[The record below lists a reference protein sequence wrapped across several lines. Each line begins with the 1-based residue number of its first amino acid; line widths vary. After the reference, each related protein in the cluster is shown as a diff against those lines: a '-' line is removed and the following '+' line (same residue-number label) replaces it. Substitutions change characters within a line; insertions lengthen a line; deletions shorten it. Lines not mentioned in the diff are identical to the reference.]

1 MEVIFCRMSLSAN
14 KFQKHNIYATKLFN
28 LILTLNPE
36 EQRLLLKKVEKLILK
51 EKRTSTR
58 KVCRI
63 PVRYF
68 YNERICNNFIINI
81 SRDGCFIETQKP
93 LLVGE
98 KILMDIQLDGDD
110 KSIRIKGEVANTN
123 RLGIGIEFEEVSS
136 NLLEKLG
143 YLLYKII

>member
-1 MEVIFCRMSLSAN
+1 MSSSEI
-14 KFQKHNIYATKLFN
+14 KFQKYNTDVTKLIN

-36 EQRLLLKKVEKLILK
+36 QQRFLLKNVEDFILK
-51 EKRTSTR
+51 EKRTSAR

-63 PVRYF
+63 PVRYV
-68 YNERICNNFIINI
+68 YSERIYSNFIINL
-81 SRDGCFIETQKP
+81 SRVGCFIEAQEP
-93 LLVGE
+93 LAAGE

-110 KSIRIKGEVANTN
+110 KSFRIKGEVANTN
-123 RLGIGIEFEEVSS
+123 RIGMGIEFEEVSS

>member
-1 MEVIFCRMSLSAN
+1 MSLSEI
-14 KFQKHNIYATKLFN
+14 KFPKYNIFITKLFN

-36 EQRLLLKKVEKLILK
+36 EQRYLLKNVGKLIFK
-51 EKRTSTR
+51 EKRTSAR

-68 YNERICNNFIINI
+68 YNKRIYNNFIFNI
-81 SRDGCFIETQKP
+81 SLSGCFIEAQKS

-98 KILMDIQLDGDD
+98 KILMDMQLDGDD
-110 KSIRIKGEVANTN
+110 KSIRVKGEVTNAN
-123 RLGIGIEFEEVSS
+123 RSGMGIEFEEVSS

-143 YLLYKII
+143 KLLYSGRII

>member
-1 MEVIFCRMSLSAN
+1 M
-14 KFQKHNIYATKLFN
+14 TKLFN

-36 EQRLLLKKVEKLILK
+36 EQRFLLKNVEKLILQ
-51 EKRTSTR
+51 EKRASAR

-68 YNERICNNFIINI
+68 YYERVFNNFILNI
-81 SRDGCFIETQKP
+81 SRNGCFIETQKP
-93 LLVGE
+93 LSVRE

-110 KSIRIKGEVANTN
+110 QSIRIKGEVAHAN
-123 RLGIGIEFEEVSS
+123 RMGMGIEFEEVSS

-143 YLLYKII
+143 NLLYKII

>member
-1 MEVIFCRMSLSAN
+1 MSLSAN

-81 SRDGCFIETQKP
+81 SRDGCFIEAQKAV
-93 LLVGE
+93 LVGQ
-98 KILMDIQLDGDD
+98 KILMDIWLDGDD
-110 KSIRIKGEVANTN
+110 KSFRIKGEVANTN
-123 RLGIGIEFEEVSS
+123 RIGMGIEFEEVSS

-143 YLLYKII
+143 YLIYKFI

>member
-1 MEVIFCRMSLSAN
+1 MSLSEI
-14 KFQKHNIYATKLFN
+14 KFPKYNIFITKLFN

-36 EQRLLLKKVEKLILK
+36 EQRYLLKNVGKLIFK
-51 EKRTSTR
+51 EKRTSAR

-68 YNERICNNFIINI
+68 YNKRIYNNFIINI
-81 SRDGCFIETQKP
+81 SLSGCFIEAQKS

-110 KSIRIKGEVANTN
+110 KSIWVKDEVANAN
-123 RLGIGIEFEEVSS
+123 RSGMGIEFEEVSS

-143 YLLYKII
+143 KLLYSGRII